1 MAELMLLLLEQERV
15 ERLLVCTSHIYKGI
29 PYIKYPLVGVGL
41 FLKEKNPLVQ
51 VVLADPQVNM
61 PVLLWCLCVCVCV
74 CVCKCVSDALFQ
86 GSVVYNYFSHGKL
99 ERTEGS
105 SITEG
110 SGKSD

>member
-1 MAELMLLLLEQERV
+1 MAELMLLLFEQERV

-61 PVLLWCLCVCVCV
+61 TVLLWCLCVFVCVCLCVCLCVCVCV
-74 CVCKCVSDALFQ
+74 CVCLCVC
-86 GSVVYNYFSHGKL
+86 VCVCVCV
-99 ERTEGS
+99 
-105 SITEG
+105 
-110 SGKSD
+110 